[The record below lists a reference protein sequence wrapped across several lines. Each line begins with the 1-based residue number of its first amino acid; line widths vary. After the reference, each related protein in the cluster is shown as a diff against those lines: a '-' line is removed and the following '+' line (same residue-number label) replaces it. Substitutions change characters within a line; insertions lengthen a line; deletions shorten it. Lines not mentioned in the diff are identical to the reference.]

1 MLRFLFISVFCL
13 VGMVTTAQTPQ
24 PVLLNGR
31 VIDVGDSMGLPYV
44 NMYGSQSKMGG
55 ISDVDGS
62 FSIYVLPGDTLRLSS
77 IGFVTKQ
84 WRVPLDIS
92 LYNEEVTLVMYRELY
107 DIDEVTIMP
116 RDIRNDI
123 MNVPPPDGPPVS
135 PHFPHTPKFGVG
147 PNGSITF
154 GFDSKAK
161 HIRDQQQH
169 VAQWNY
175 EEAMREYIAFRYN
188 PTFIKQFV
196 PLSDDQMETFM
207 KYCNLPDDFIVQS
220 NDYDLAKAIKDCYGS
235 FVSK

>member
-1 MLRFLFISVFCL
+1 MLGFSAA
-13 VGMVTTAQTPQ
+13 AQKPQ
-24 PVLLNGR
+24 PVLLTGR
-31 VIDVGDSMGLPYV
+31 IIDVGDSLGMPYV
-44 NMYGSQSKMGG
+44 HIYGLQSHMGG
-55 ISDVDGS
+55 TTDADGS
-62 FSIYVLPGDTLRLSS
+62 FTIYVLPGDTLRLSS

-84 WRVPLDIS
+84 YKVPLDIALHS
-92 LYNEEVTLVMYRELY
+92 NVTIVMYRELY
-107 DIDEVTIMP
+107 DIDEVTIKP
-116 RDIRNDI
+116 RDIRQDI
-123 MNVPPPDGPPVS
+123 MNVPPPEGPPVS
-135 PHFPHTPKFGVG
+135 PHFPHTPRFGVG

-161 HIRDQQQH
+161 HIREQQEQ

-196 PLSDDQMETFM
+196 PLQDDQMETFM
-207 KYCNLPDDFIVQS
+207 RFCNLPADFIVSS

>member
-1 MLRFLFISVFCL
+1 MLRCLFISLFCL
-13 VGMVTTAQTPQ
+13 YGYIAMAQVPQ
-24 PVLLNGR
+24 PVPLVGKI
-31 VIDVGDSMGLPYV
+31 IDVGDSLGMPYA
-44 NMYGSQSKMGG
+44 NIYGVQSRKGTTT
-55 ISDVDGS
+55 DADGTFS
-62 FSIYVLPGDTLRLSS
+62 FNVLPGDTLRISS

-84 WRVPLDIS
+84 WIVPLDIA
-92 LYNEEVTLVMYRELY
+92 LKNNVVIVMYRELY

-116 RDIRNDI
+116 RDIRQDI
-123 MNVPPPDGPPVS
+123 MNVPPPDAPPVS
-135 PHFPHTPKFGVG
+135 PHFPHTPRFGVG

-161 HIRDQQQH
+161 HIREQQQH

-196 PLSDDQMETFM
+196 PLSDEQMEHFM
-207 KYCNLPDDFIVQS
+207 NYCNLPADFIVSS
-220 NDYDLAKAIKDCYGS
+220 NDYDLAKAIKQCYGS